1 MKHNRYNGVLF
12 DLDGVLCA
20 TDRYHYQAWK
30 ELADEIGVPFDE
42 SVNDRLRGVSRMA
55 SLEIVLERCAKTFSP
70 EEKQR
75 LADRK
80 NERYRA
86 LLQQMSPRDLGD
98 GVGETLRKLRES
110 GVLLAVASSSKN
122 TPLILKRLGL
132 EGWFDAVADGNA
144 ITRSKPDPE
153 VFVLAAEML
162 KLPPRDCLV
171 VEDAAAGIEAA
182 RRGGFDCAGLGEAA
196 HTPGTTYPIGSVG
209 ELTTIVTDD

>member
-1 MKHNRYNGVLF
+1 MKSNRYQGILF

-20 TDRYHYQAWK
+20 TDQYHYQAWK

-55 SLEIVLERCAKTFSP
+55 SLEIVLEQSDKTFSP

-75 LADRK
+75 FADQK

-86 LLQQMSPRDLGD
+86 LLQQMSPSDLSD
-98 GVGETLRKLRES
+98 DVKETLLALRES
-110 GVLLAVASSSKN
+110 GVRLAVASSSKN
-122 TPLILKRLGL
+122 APLILTRLGL
-132 EGWFDAVADGNA
+132 GEWFDAVADGNA
-144 ITRSKPDPE
+144 ITHSKPDPE

-162 KLPPRDCLV
+162 KLPPRSCLV

-182 RRGGFDCAGLGEAA
+182 RRGGFDSAGLGEAA
-196 HTPGTTYPIGSVG
+196 HTSGTTYPI
-209 ELTTIVTDD
+209 